1 MKKKDNVS
9 EKLVEYIK
17 QNNISIEQI
26 SKDTGVRGFKLS
38 TSQISKDTG
47 IWEKKLTDENV
58 TFTASEFL
66 ELCSYLNVSP
76 ESFK

>member
-1 MKKKDNVS
+1 MKNRKIAEVLKAYRKMNNLSVRDVTELLE
-9 EKLVEYIK
+9 EKEI
-17 QNNISIEQI
+17 
-26 SKDTGVRGFKLS
+26 S

-66 ELCSYLNVSP
+66 ELCSYLHLKP
-76 ESFK
+76 EDLR

>member
-26 SKDTGVRGFKLS
+26 SKDTGVSGFKLS
-38 TSQISKDTG
+38 K
-47 IWEKKLTDENV
+47 TDV
-58 TFTASEFL
+58 VFTASE
-66 ELCSYLNVSP
+66 CSYLNVSP

>member
-26 SKDTGVRGFKLS
+26 SKDTGVSGFKLS
-38 TSQISKDTG
+38 K
-47 IWEKKLTDENV
+47 TDVVLQHRNFWNYV
-58 TFTASEFL
+58 L
-66 ELCSYLNVSP
+66 I
-76 ESFK
+76 

>member
-1 MKKKDNVS
+1 MKNNNSVS
-9 EKLVEYIK
+9 KALIKYIK
-17 QNNISIEQI
+17 EKEI
-26 SKDTGVRGFKLS
+26 S

-66 ELCSYLNVSP
+66 ELCSYLHLKP
-76 ESFK
+76 EDLRQVIKC

>member
-1 MKKKDNVS
+1 MKNNNSVS
-9 EKLVEYIK
+9 KALIKYIK
-17 QNNISIEQI
+17 E
-26 SKDTGVRGFKLS
+26 KS

-66 ELCSYLNVSP
+66 ELCSYLHLKP
-76 ESFK
+76 EDLR

>member
-26 SKDTGVRGFKLS
+26 SKDTGVSALNYLRPM
-38 TSQISKDTG
+38 
-47 IWEKKLTDENV
+47 W
-58 TFTASEFL
+58 FL
-66 ELCSYLNVSP
+66 QHRNFWNYVLI
-76 ESFK
+76 

>member
-9 EKLVEYIK
+9 EQLVEYIK

-26 SKDTGVRGFKLS
+26 SKDTGVSGFKLS
-38 TSQISKDTG
+38 K
-47 IWEKKLTDENV
+47 TDV
-58 TFTASEFL
+58 VFTASEFL

>member
-26 SKDTGVRGFKLS
+26 SKDTGVSGFKLS
-38 TSQISKDTG
+38 KND
-47 IWEKKLTDENV
+47 V
-58 TFTASEFL
+58 VFTASEFL

>member
-26 SKDTGVRGFKLS
+26 SKDTGVSGFKP
-38 TSQISKDTG
+38 
-47 IWEKKLTDENV
+47 
-58 TFTASEFL
+58 FL
-66 ELCSYLNVSP
+66 IMPHSV
-76 ESFK
+76 

>member
-26 SKDTGVRGFKLS
+26 SKDTGVSGFKLS
-38 TSQISKDTG
+38 K
-47 IWEKKLTDENV
+47 TDV
-58 TFTASEFL
+58 GFTASEFL
-66 ELCSYLNVSP
+66 ELCSYLHLKP
-76 ESFK
+76 EDLR

>member
-1 MKKKDNVS
+1 MRRCNRNSKGTGLHIIMKLIK
-9 EKLVEYIK
+9 YIK
-17 QNNISIEQI
+17 EKEI
-26 SKDTGVRGFKLS
+26 S

-66 ELCSYLNVSP
+66 ELCSYLHLKP
-76 ESFK
+76 EDLR

>member
-26 SKDTGVRGFKLS
+26 SKDTGVSYGIGIFGIMFLFECV
-38 TSQISKDTG
+38 TG
-47 IWEKKLTDENV
+47 IV
-58 TFTASEFL
+58 
-66 ELCSYLNVSP
+66 
-76 ESFK
+76 

>member
-1 MKKKDNVS
+1 MKNNNSVS
-9 EKLVEYIK
+9 KALIKYIK
-17 QNNISIEQI
+17 EKEI
-26 SKDTGVRGFKLS
+26 S

>member
-1 MKKKDNVS
+1 MKNNNSVS
-9 EKLVEYIK
+9 KALIKYIK
-17 QNNISIEQI
+17 EKEI
-26 SKDTGVRGFKLS
+26 S

-47 IWEKKLTDENV
+47 IGEKKLTDENV